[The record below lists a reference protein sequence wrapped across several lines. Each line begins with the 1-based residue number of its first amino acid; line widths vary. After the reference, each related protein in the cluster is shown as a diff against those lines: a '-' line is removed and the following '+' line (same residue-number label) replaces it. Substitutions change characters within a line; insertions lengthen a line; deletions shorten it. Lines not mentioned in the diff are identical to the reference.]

1 MDFTEIMK
9 MTNETMKTS
18 MEMTQQNM
26 EATQSL
32 FSNMV
37 NFITQ
42 FFGVLLII
50 IVLFIGYKIISGLF
64 KKEEE

>member
-18 MEMTQQNM
+18 MEMTQQSM
-26 EATQSL
+26 EASQNL
-32 FSNMV
+32 FSGLA
-37 NFITQ
+37 NFLTQ

-64 KKEEE
+64 KKED